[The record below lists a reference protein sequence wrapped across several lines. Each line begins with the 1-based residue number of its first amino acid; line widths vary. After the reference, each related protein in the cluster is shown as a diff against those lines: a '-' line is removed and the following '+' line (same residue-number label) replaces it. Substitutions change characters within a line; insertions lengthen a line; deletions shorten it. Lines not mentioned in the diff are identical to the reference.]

1 MDDIAFNLIDEPW
14 IRVLNQNTD
23 IEEVSI
29 RKLLLHAHEYRAF
42 SGELP
47 TQDAAILRLLLA
59 VLHTIF
65 SRVDETDEESPL
77 EDENQALKR
86 WKAIW
91 DEQCFPETP
100 ISEYLHTW
108 HERFWLFHPERPFYQ
123 VAELGYGTEYESAK
137 LNGEISESSNKL
149 RMFSGY
155 SGIAKDRLSY
165 AQAARWLLYVN
176 AYDDTSAKPSKEGK
190 ALAGD
195 KLPSPGCG
203 WLGKLG
209 LVWAAGHSV
218 FEVLMRNLVLVNA
231 HGEFNPEQP
240 IWEQDVFPSQE
251 RVQISPPDNLSKLYT
266 LQSRRLFLLR
276 ENDSVIGYRLL
287 GGDFF
292 DKEKIA
298 FLEPMT
304 VWNTKTDK
312 VGNITIAPKRHD
324 PSKQMW
330 REFSSMFLGTKHTVP
345 GVIHWNHRLAEEEC
359 LPWDDMLTVQIA
371 SVQYGDK
378 DFFVKHIFADRLSL
392 HAGLLSEMA
401 GHWRDRIQEEIDNCE
416 KLAGFIAMLAKDL
429 YIASGGSG
437 ENWHSAADDAKTQLF
452 YMLDIPFREWLHS
465 IRAESSAD
473 MVFDW
478 QKQAKMISLQLGAT
492 MIEQAGEPAMHG
504 HFVAEKSSNH
514 KKTLYS
520 SPKAWRI
527 FKATLNKLYPQGG
540 ENNA

>member
-14 IRVLNQNTD
+14 IRVLNFQSEA
-23 IEEVSI
+23 EEVSI
-29 RKLLLHAHEYRAF
+29 RSLLLHAHEYRAF

-47 TQDAAILRLLLA
+47 TQDAAILRLMLA
-59 VLHTIF
+59 ILHTVF
-65 SRVDETDEESPL
+65 SRVDENGAESPL
-77 EDENQALKR
+77 EDEEQALER

-91 DEQCFPETP
+91 DEQRFPEAP
-100 ISEYLHTW
+100 VSAYLDAW

-123 VAELGYGTEYESAK
+123 VAGLGYGTEYESAK

-155 SGIAKDRLSY
+155 SGEAKERLSY

-190 ALAGD
+190 ASAAD

-209 LVWAAGHSV
+209 LIWASGHSV

-240 IWEQDVFPSQE
+240 IWERDVFPAQE
-251 RVQISPPDNLSKLYT
+251 RVQIPPPDNLSELYT

-298 FLEPMT
+298 FFEPMT
-304 VWNTKTDK
+304 VWNSKSDK
-312 VGNITIAPKRHD
+312 AGNVTTAPKRHD
-324 PSKQMW
+324 PSRQMW
-330 REFSSMFLGTKHTVP
+330 REFSSMFLGTKTAVP
-345 GVIHWNHRLAEEEC
+345 GVIQWNHRLAEEEY
-359 LPWDDMLTVQIA
+359 LPWDDMLTVQIV

-378 DFFVKHIFADRLSL
+378 DFFVKHVFADRLSL
-392 HAGLLSEMA
+392 HANLLSEM
-401 GHWRDRIQEEIDNCE
+401 GMNLRTRIQEEIEICE
-416 KLAGFIAMLAKDL
+416 KLAYDIAMLARDL

-437 ENWHSAADDAKTQLF
+437 KDSLSSENDAKTQLF
-452 YMLDIPFREWLHS
+452 YMLDIPFREWLHGIQADS
-465 IRAESSAD
+465 DMESKVYTWRKRAKGIA
-473 MVFDW
+473 
-478 QKQAKMISLQLGAT
+478 LQLGQT
-492 MIEQAGEPAMHG
+492 MVAQAGEPAMRG
-504 HFVAEKSSNH
+504 HKDENNKFRSA
-514 KKTLYS
+514 
-520 SPKAWRI
+520 PKAWRI
-527 FKATLNKLYPQGG
+527 FRAVLEKRYQQGS
-540 ENNA
+540 EPN

>member
-14 IRVLNQNTD
+14 IRVLNQNSD

-29 RKLLLHAHEYRAF
+29 RTLLLHAHRYRAF

-59 VLHTIF
+59 ILHTVF
-65 SRVDETDEESPL
+65 SRVDETGEESPL
-77 EDENQALKR
+77 EDEDQALER

-100 ISEYLHTW
+100 ISEYLNTW
-108 HERFWLFHPERPFYQ
+108 HERFWLFHPKRPFYQ

-209 LVWAAGHSV
+209 PVWASGHSV

-231 HGEFNPEQP
+231 HGEFNPERP

-251 RVQISPPDNLSKLYT
+251 RVQISPPDNLSELYT

-312 VGNITIAPKRHD
+312 VGNTTITPKRHD

-330 REFSSMFLGTKHTVP
+330 REFSSLFLGTKRAVP

-359 LPWDDMLTVQIA
+359 LPWDDMLTVQIV

-378 DFFVKHIFADRLSL
+378 DFFVKQVFADQLTL
-392 HAGLLSEMA
+392 HASLLSEMA
-401 GHWRDRIQEEIDNCE
+401 VNRRTRIREEIEICE
-416 KLAGFIAMLAKDL
+416 RLAYDIAMLAKDL
-429 YIASGGSG
+429 YIASGGSEKNSLSA
-437 ENWHSAADDAKTQLF
+437 ENDAKTQLF
-452 YMLDIPFREWLHS
+452 YMLDIPFREWLYG
-465 IRAESSAD
+465 IQAD
-473 MVFDW
+473 SDMENKVYMW
-478 QKQAKMISLQLGAT
+478 RKQAKGIALRLGET
-492 MIEQAGEPAMHG
+492 MVNQAGEPAMRG
-504 HFVAEKSSNH
+504 HMDENRKFHSA
-514 KKTLYS
+514 
-520 SPKAWRI
+520 PKAWR
-527 FKATLNKLYPQGG
+527 FFRAALEKRYQQGR
-540 ENNA
+540 EPN